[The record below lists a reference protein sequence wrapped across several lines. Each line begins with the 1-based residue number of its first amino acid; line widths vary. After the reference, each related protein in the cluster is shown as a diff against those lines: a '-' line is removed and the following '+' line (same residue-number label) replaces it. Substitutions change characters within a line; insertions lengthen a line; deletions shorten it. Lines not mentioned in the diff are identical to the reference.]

1 MFVCAL
7 TNTGSHLKILFC
19 TDTYPPQVNGVSVV
33 TAISVRGL
41 TERGWQCA
49 VVAPKYP
56 ASQGSAF
63 ARDETGAHRVAAEA
77 LTVIPSAPLPVYP
90 DIRLSWPSIGRVHRA
105 VAGFAPDIVHCATEF
120 VIGRMGM
127 REATR
132 RSIPVTTSYH
142 TDFARYTASYGV
154 PWLREPVMRS
164 IIRFHQRARRTFTPG
179 GPARDDLVARGVK
192 HVEVWGRGVDIER
205 FHPSRRDAALRA
217 KLGLADRFVFLHVG
231 RLAAE
236 KGADLILEAY
246 RAATTRL
253 PADSTRLVIAGEGP
267 SRAAL
272 ERDAPPGT
280 VFLGFVDRE
289 HELPRLYASSDAFTF
304 ASTTETLGLVILEA
318 MASGLPVIAAP
329 AGGVADH
336 LRDGVNG
343 LAYPAGNV
351 DAFTAAMVSLA
362 SDHTRCAA
370 LGRGARATAEGLSW
384 EKELDRL
391 DASYREVLGD

>member
-1 MFVCAL
+1 MCVL
-7 TNTGSHLKILFC
+7 TNTGSHLRILFC

-41 TERGWQCA
+41 SERGWTCA

-56 ASQGSAF
+56 PASSTAF
-63 ARDETGAHRVAAEA
+63 ARDDSGAHRVAGESI
-77 LTVIPSAPLPVYP
+77 TTIPSVPLPVYP
-90 DIRLSWPSIGRVHRA
+90 DVRLSWPSVSRIRRA
-105 VAGFAPDIVHCATEF
+105 IAACQPDVVHCVTEF
-120 VIGRMGM
+120 VIGRIGM
-127 REATR
+127 REAR
-132 RSIPVTTSYH
+132 RRGIPVTTSYH

-164 IIRFHQRARRTFTPG
+164 IVRFHQRARRTFTPG
-179 GPARDDLVARGVK
+179 RPAGDDLAARGVQ

-205 FHPSRRDAALRA
+205 FHPSRRDAALRET
-217 KLGLADRFVFLHVG
+217 LGIGNRFAFLHVG

-236 KGADLILEAY
+236 KGAALILDAY
-246 RAATTRL
+246 RAAVAKL

-280 VFLGFVDRE
+280 IFLGFVDRE
-289 HELPRLYASSDAFTF
+289 RELPRLYASCDAFTF

-318 MASGLPVIAAP
+318 MSSGIPVIAAP

-343 LAYPAGNV
+343 IAYPAHDVN
-351 DAFTAAMVSLA
+351 AFTAAMLSVVSDRAKRDALA
-362 SDHTRCAA
+362 
-370 LGRGARATAEGLSW
+370 RGARATAEGLSW

-391 DASYREVLGD
+391 DASYREVLRK